1 VIATLSLSSLL
12 LGTGLSFAATRDP
25 ARSEICEI
33 WSGRLLIAGL
43 GLLGAGLPLFR

>member
-12 LGTGLSFAATRDP
+12 LGTGLSFAATRNSS
-25 ARSEICEI
+25 RSEICEI

-43 GLLGAGLPLFR
+43 GLLGASMPLFR